1 MLDCDESKHIGDYLE
16 QSKCI
21 YFPYLGKNDHPAD
34 IKNVKRL
41 SVSNV
46 SENKVQISSLFFR
59 NIGDTVELEE
69 DDDIDVVRYCEK
81 LPIALNP
88 YTNLYE
94 YQDFCYTNV
103 SINVKNGNLYKC
115 ENDILQFF

>member
-59 NIGDTVELEE
+59 NIF
-69 DDDIDVVRYCEK
+69 K
-81 LPIALNP
+81 
-88 YTNLYE
+88 
-94 YQDFCYTNV
+94 
-103 SINVKNGNLYKC
+103 
-115 ENDILQFF
+115 